1 MDKTISMANNRF
13 FIFFV
18 SSSGCI
24 ASASTPGKPAVDLLR
39 RFLRPARN
47 KGNLVPPQILLAD
60 LPGTHRTAAAFV
72 AGAGV
77 DHGFPHVVLRAPPP
91 HLLVASLGDHGRGQ
105 GSVQDRVPRLGQLG
119 VPGRQVVEPRQD
131 LPPGAVGA
139 VAPPGPGAD
148 GRVPAVPQAAPPP
161 DGAVAIR

>member
-1 MDKTISMANNRF
+1 MANNRF

-77 DHGFPHVVLRAPPP
+77 DYGFPHVVLRA
-91 HLLVASLGDHGRGQ
+91 
-105 GSVQDRVPRLGQLG
+105 
-119 VPGRQVVEPRQD
+119 QVVEPRQD

-161 DGAVAIR
+161 DGAVAVR

>member
-77 DHGFPHVVLRAPPP
+77 DHGFPHVVLRAPHHTFLWLPGVTMAGVKAP
-91 HLLVASLGDHGRGQ
+91 FRTGSHVWASSGYRVARSLN
-105 GSVQDRVPRLGQLG
+105 
-119 VPGRQVVEPRQD
+119 
-131 LPPGAVGA
+131 
-139 VAPPGPGAD
+139 
-148 GRVPAVPQAAPPP
+148 PARTFRPAQ
-161 DGAVAIR
+161 

>member
-91 HLLVASLGDHGRGQ
+91 HLLVASRGETMAGVKAPFRT
-105 GSVQDRVPRLGQLG
+105 GSHVWASSGYRVARSLN
-119 VPGRQVVEPRQD
+119 
-131 LPPGAVGA
+131 
-139 VAPPGPGAD
+139 
-148 GRVPAVPQAAPPP
+148 PARTFRPAQ
-161 DGAVAIR
+161 